1 MRHLCNVWNSSLAQ
15 NRESC
20 YLLFVPRDVNTID
33 RSKISKI
40 LRAADQRSSDG
51 NCSYGE
57 ASWSAETGAGKIRPA
72 YRIDSQ
78 RHVLRCSLLYDR
90 QGFCANPRDLPRG
103 LAVSTSGEQSGGRC
117 GTPAEST
124 TDFGSVRCWRG
135 SSPCRLSLSRLDL
148 KRSLI
153 LGFFVRTKG
162 NAVEILEESA
172 SYRFSRNVRLF
183 LNELFKGKSS
193 VFGFLVRMK
202 INAEEILEELRKNL
216 NYEET

>member
-1 MRHLCNVWNSSLAQ
+1 MAQ

-20 YLLFVPRDVNTID
+20 YLLFVSRDVNTID

-51 NCSYGE
+51 SCSYGE

-72 YRIDSQ
+72 YRIDSR

-103 LAVSTSGEQSGGRC
+103 LAVSTSGEQSGGSMRNA
-117 GTPAEST
+117 GGIYDGLWVSPLLTRFFALSIVAIQTRSQTIFDTRLLYKNE
-124 TDFGSVRCWRG
+124 GKRRG
-135 SSPCRLSLSRLDL
+135 NFRRICFLP
-148 KRSLI
+148 
-153 LGFFVRTKG
+153 
-162 NAVEILEESA
+162 ILEK
-172 SYRFSRNVRLF
+172 RKII
-183 LNELFKGKSS
+183 FKRYLSS
-193 VFGFLVRMK
+193 IFGFLIRMK
-202 INAEEILEELRKNL
+202 INAEEILEELQKNL

>member
-1 MRHLCNVWNSSLAQ
+1 MAQ

-20 YLLFVPRDVNTID
+20 NLLFVSRDVNTID

-51 NCSYGE
+51 SCSYGE

-72 YRIDSQ
+72 YRIDSR

-103 LAVSTSGEQSGGRC
+103 LAVSTSGEQSGGSMRNA
-117 GTPAEST
+117 GGIG
-124 TDFGSVRCWRG
+124 DGLWV
-135 SSPCRLSLSRLDL
+135 SPLLTRFFALSIVVIHT
-148 KRSLI
+148 RSQTI
-153 LGFFVRTKG
+153 FIRTKE

-183 LNELFKGKSS
+183 LNDICPRYLAS
-193 VFGFLVRMK
+193 L
-202 INAEEILEELRKNL
+202 
-216 NYEET
+216 